1 MTLFADLLKNIEANL
16 QAFVSQSEAGAMK
29 ILVLSC
35 MAGLEPTESGKATEH
50 RLPTVIGWEQL
61 GVVL

>member
-29 ILVLSC
+29 ILVLLYGWSR
-35 MAGLEPTESGKATEH
+35 ANRESAKATKH
-50 RLPTVIGWEQL
+50 KLPTVIGWEQL